1 MWFEDGGTDKNTGRR
16 AGSGKVEHVKLF
28 IGSDQDGHQVIKSG
42 DKVEMVRTCE
52 EEMLKMKL
60 LSGRRKVR
68 PQRRF
73 MFEGGHA
80 GCWCDRRG

>member
-16 AGSGKVEHVKLF
+16 AGGGEVEHVKLF

-52 EEMLKMKL
+52 EE
-60 LSGRRKVR
+60 R
-68 PQRRF
+68 PWIDWTSDV
-73 MFEGGHA
+73 EDEVTI
-80 GCWCDRRG
+80 WEEKSKTTEEVYV